1 VTHPAL
7 PGPHREGQPSR
18 KTYDRNDAVINELGI
33 GAIVFACLFG
43 GALGGRFIREALPE
57 HHLTKETEDVVRLGM
72 GVIAT
77 ISAMTIGLLLAAA
90 KGSFES
96 KNVELR
102 QFSADLILLD
112 RQLAHYGPEA
122 KEARDLLRRYTR
134 AKIDSLWPDQTSRP
148 APDPNSWLLLEDV
161 QDRLRELVPQ
171 GDAQRWLQARAL
183 QLSGDLARARWLMV
197 EQMGPS
203 IPEPLLVIVVFG
215 LTIVFIS
222 FGLFSLRNAT
232 VTAALFVCGLS
243 VAGFLFLILEMEHP
257 FGGLIQISSGPMRDA
272 LARLGE

>member
-1 VTHPAL
+1 
-7 PGPHREGQPSR
+7 
-18 KTYDRNDAVINELGI
+18 VINELGI
-33 GAIVFACLFG
+33 GAIVIACLFG
-43 GALGGRFIREALPE
+43 GALGGRFIRAALPE
-57 HHLTKETEDVVRLGM
+57 HHVTKETEDVVRLGM

-77 ISAMTIGLLLAAA
+77 MSAMTIGLLLAAA

-148 APDPNSWLLLEDV
+148 APAPNSWLLLEDV
-161 QDRLRELVPQ
+161 QDRLRALVPQ
-171 GDAQRWLQARAL
+171 GDAQHLLQARAL

-222 FGLFSLRNAT
+222 FGLFSPRNAT
-232 VTAALFVCGLS
+232 ATAAIFVCGLS
-243 VAGFLFLILEMEHP
+243 IAGFLFLILEMEQP